1 MGTNYYARK
10 AEPNYMVCP
19 CCGEKIKIPNG
30 ATIKEIHIG
39 KSSYGWTFCFQSS
52 EYYRTFPEFV
62 AFVNEHVRTGEFSIF
77 NEYEEPVNVDDF
89 LNMIEELQKS
99 YYENPTRNPD
109 NFLYDDNRGGYRF
122 RDSDFS

>member
-10 AEPNYMVCP
+10 TEPDYIVCP

-62 AFVNEHVRTGEFSIF
+62 AFVNEHIRTGEFSIF
-77 NEYEEPVNVDDF
+77 NEYEEPVDVDDF
-89 LNMIEELQKS
+89 LNMVEALQKS
-99 YYENPTRNPD
+99 YRENPARNPD

-122 RDSDFS
+122 TDSDFS